1 VIGSAR
7 DADWAGLYA
16 SIAADCGLTVDEARV
31 HLDALIAGGYERV
44 HVLTDGR
51 IGYQFCLPGRLMPSG
66 QPWIGPL
73 PDAKAPV
80 PHVPDCPGCQAE
92 KRKDD

>member
-1 VIGSAR
+1 
-7 DADWAGLYA
+7 
-16 SIAADCGLTVDEARV
+16 
-31 HLDALIAGGYERV
+31 
-44 HVLTDGR
+44 
-51 IGYQFCLPGRLMPSG
+51 LPGRLMPSG